1 MASEI
6 CDSQLKPSGK
16 FAPLFE
22 NHYFFN
28 GKSHE
33 MSIGPCSSSQTVG
46 HYQRV
51 NRQKGKKT
59 LNHHFPMVFLWFSGF
74 PMVFLW
80 SFPSGISRLRRR
92 SRNATTSE
100 VVG

>member
-46 HYQRV
+46 HYQGYIH
-51 NRQKGKKT
+51 Q
-59 LNHHFPMVFLWFSGF
+59 H
-74 PMVFLW
+74 
-80 SFPSGISRLRRR
+80 PSIIPLSSL
-92 SRNATTSE
+92 
-100 VVG
+100 